1 MLDWLIALDKELLL
15 LCNAIHYPWLDNFY
29 WMVTSRMLNIYMV
42 LPLLAIM
49 FHRRKVLDAV
59 LLIFAIAL
67 VVLLCDQIASSVF
80 KPLFMRLRPSHDPS
94 LSVVLVNGYRG
105 GLYGFIS
112 SHASNSVGVALFL
125 ALLFRNRWFSLAIAM
140 WAFLTSY
147 SRIYLGVHFPGDVL
161 VGAMVGVLVGWG
173 IFYLYNK
180 LRLYLHKKTILSSEE
195 NPYRRDI
202 YARYFATFI
211 FILFAIL
218 IIVSF
223 CKEQCYIFL

>member
-218 IIVSF
+218 IIVSL

>member
-161 VGAMVGVLVGWG
+161 WELW
-173 IFYLYNK
+173 
-180 LRLYLHKKTILSSEE
+180 
-195 NPYRRDI
+195 
-202 YARYFATFI
+202 
-211 FILFAIL
+211 
-218 IIVSF
+218 
-223 CKEQCYIFL
+223 

>member
-15 LCNAIHYPWLDNFY
+15 LCNAIHYPWLDSFY

-173 IFYLYNK
+173 IFYLYNR
-180 LRLYLHKKTILSSEE
+180 LRLYLHKKTILLSEE

>member
-173 IFYLYNK
+173 IFYLYNR

>member
-173 IFYLYNK
+173 IFYLYSK

-218 IIVSF
+218 IIVSL

>member
-49 FHRRKVLDAV
+49 FHRRKVLDAI

-173 IFYLYNK
+173 IFYLYNR

>member
-161 VGAMVGVLVGWG
+161 VGAMVGVLIGWG

-218 IIVSF
+218 IIVSL

>member
-202 YARYFATFI
+202 YARYFATYI
-211 FILFAIL
+211 SILFAIL

>member
-1 MLDWLIALDKELLL
+1 
-15 LCNAIHYPWLDNFY
+15 
-29 WMVTSRMLNIYMV
+29 MLNIYMV

-173 IFYLYNK
+173 IFYLYNR

>member
-1 MLDWLIALDKELLL
+1 
-15 LCNAIHYPWLDNFY
+15 

-173 IFYLYNK
+173 IFYLYNR

>member
-112 SHASNSVGVALFL
+112 SHASNSVGVAIFL

-173 IFYLYNK
+173 IFYLYNR

-195 NPYRRDI
+195 NPYRRDV
-202 YARYFATFI
+202 YARYFATYI
-211 FILFAIL
+211 SILFAIL
-218 IIVSF
+218 IIVSL

>member
-173 IFYLYNK
+173 IFYLYNR

-202 YARYFATFI
+202 YARYFATYI
-211 FILFAIL
+211 SILFAIL